1 MAQHIPLERIANKK
15 LQERAKSIKA
25 QGKISKG
32 SLLWQEVEKNRF
44 IYLKGIKVPE
54 TIVWG
59 GRAELEVETD
69 DNLNILEVYLV
80 A

>member
-1 MAQHIPLERIANKK
+1 MAQHIPLEKVENKK
-15 LQERAKSIKA
+15 LQERAKRIKA
-25 QGKISKG
+25 QGRISRG

-44 IYLKGIKVPE
+44 VYLKGLSVPE
-54 TIVWG
+54 SMVCG

-69 DNLNILEVYLV
+69 DRQNILEVYLV

>member
-1 MAQHIPLERIANKK
+1 MAQHIPLEKIENKK
-15 LQERAKSIKA
+15 LQERAKRIKA
-25 QGKISKG
+25 QGRISKG

-44 IYLKGIKVPE
+44 VYLKGISVPE
-54 TIVWG
+54 SIVWG

-69 DNLNILEVYLV
+69 DSQNIKEVYLV

>member
-1 MAQHIPLERIANKK
+1 MAQHIPLEKIENKK
-15 LQERAKSIKA
+15 LQERAKKIKA
-25 QGKISKG
+25 QKRISRG

-44 IYLKGIKVPE
+44 IYVKGIKTPE
-54 TIVWG
+54 SIVWG

-69 DNLNILEVYLV
+69 DKQNILEVYLV

>member
-1 MAQHIPLERIANKK
+1 MAQHIPLELVDNKK
-15 LQERAKSIKA
+15 LQERARKIKA
-25 QGKISKG
+25 LERISKG

-44 IYLKGIKVPE
+44 VYLKGLKVPE
-54 TIVWG
+54 SIVFG

-69 DNLNILEVYLV
+69 DNKNILEVYLV

>member
-1 MAQHIPLERIANKK
+1 MAQHIPLEKIENKK
-15 LQERAKSIKA
+15 LQERAKKIKA
-25 QGKISKG
+25 QKRISRG

-44 IYLKGIKVPE
+44 IYVKGIKVPE
-54 TIVWG
+54 SIVWG

-69 DNLNILEVYLV
+69 DKQNILEVYLV

>member
-1 MAQHIPLERIANKK
+1 MAQHIPLEKIENKK
-15 LQERAKSIKA
+15 LQDRARKIKV
-25 QGKISKG
+25 QGRISRG

-44 IYLKGIKVPE
+44 IYLRGLRVPE
-54 TIVWG
+54 SIVCG

-69 DNLNILEVYLV
+69 DKQNILEVYLV